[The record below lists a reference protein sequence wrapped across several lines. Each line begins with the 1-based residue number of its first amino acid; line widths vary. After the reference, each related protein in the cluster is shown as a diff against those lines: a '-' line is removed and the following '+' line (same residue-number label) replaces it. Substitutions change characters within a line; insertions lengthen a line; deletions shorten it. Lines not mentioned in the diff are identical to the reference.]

1 MTDFAKSKVY
11 VKVNDRNCILRCDGG
26 YTVQNIQDIEE
37 WILIDEGVGDKY
49 NLCQTHY
56 FADGLCTV
64 EGICLYK
71 YENGKVIRR
80 TEEEIAADIAAI
92 PVPVSPPT
100 TEERLS
106 AIEDALCEMD
116 AANAASI
123 AALEDALCEIDA
135 GGM

>member
-1 MTDFAKSKVY
+1 MELIKYRFLSY
-11 VKVNDRNCILRCDGG
+11 EIDRGTEEAL
-26 YTVQNIQDIEE
+26 DIEQVFLSKTIE
-37 WILIDEGVGDKY
+37 CSAEAFDANYAIAQAEAHGEIIV
-49 NLCQTHY
+49 
-56 FADGLCTV
+56 
-64 EGICLYK
+64 
-71 YENGKVIRR
+71 
-80 TEEEIAADIAAI
+80 EEIPD
-92 PVPVSPPT
+92 PVTPPT